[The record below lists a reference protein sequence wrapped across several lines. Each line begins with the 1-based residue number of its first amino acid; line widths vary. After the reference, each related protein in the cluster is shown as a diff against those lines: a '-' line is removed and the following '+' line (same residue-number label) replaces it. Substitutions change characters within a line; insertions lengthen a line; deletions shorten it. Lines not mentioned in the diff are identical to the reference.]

1 MDTSVQTRMV
11 FPFMAKAFSAQV
23 RKARLFDPK
32 TLATAAFPTVVF
44 TSAVFAAVLPI
55 QAAKA
60 DHHHKGSHH
69 HIDEEIVVSA
79 PFQKRAAE
87 TALPIE
93 VLSGEALR
101 QAVGNTL
108 GDTLDGIPGIQN
120 ASFGTGVGHP
130 VIRGQSGNRVQ
141 ILQNS
146 VNNVDVAGV
155 SQDHADGVEAMLAD
169 KIEVIR
175 GPATLLYG
183 NGAIGGIV
191 NVIDGRIPSRLYDH
205 PEIVLQQSH
214 DANNDENKT
223 LGKINASLGAL
234 SIHLDGYSRKGNN
247 TDIPGFAVLGAIDAD
262 KHDEDGD
269 EHADEHDEHEEQD
282 ELGRKGLIE
291 NSNTEASGYSAGLSW
306 VTDSGYVGYSYNRID
321 NNYGLPLGGHAHV
334 EDETED
340 EHHDEHDHADE
351 LGEAGEDESVRIDLR
366 QERHDLKA
374 EYRFSDGF
382 INRVSAQI
390 NITDYAHNELEISGG
405 VAEIG
410 TRFENEGTAAR
421 IELGHAPVG
430 NWLGT
435 FGIQLGDTTF
445 SAVGAESFIPETD
458 TRSMALFAVERLELE
473 HWQWELGA
481 RVERLNLD
489 AGDRCDSDDT
499 TLSLSVTGI
508 RNLSDETNVMFGLS
522 RSERAAT
529 LEERYSNIDVSACAP
544 AMQGNLVEH
553 AATQLFEIGNP
564 NLDAEVSSNLELGFR
579 KHSGSWTAEI
589 NAYYNTID
597 DYIYLQISGVDDEV
611 ASYQARDA
619 LFYGVESELQYYWP
633 LKQGAEFNLSFM
645 ADVVKA
651 SFDDAVTGDRDVPR
665 IPPMRAGI
673 RADYQTP
680 NWAVALNVMEVWDQN
695 DTAAGET
702 RTQGYTRVD
711 LYTDYHVT
719 FGGAE
724 VLLFANAKNLTDERI
739 RSHASFLKD
748 IAPEPGRSIQ
758 LGVRFSY

>member
-1 MDTSVQTRMV
+1 MDTSVRTPVV
-11 FPFMAKAFSAQV
+11 FSSPTEFFTAQV
-23 RKARLFDPK
+23 YKAPAFKVPVFNVWA
-32 TLATAAFPTVVF
+32 LATV
-44 TSAVFAAVLPI
+44 VFAAVVPI

-60 DHHHKGSHH
+60 DHHHETTHH

-79 PFQKRAAE
+79 PFQKRAAD
-87 TALPIE
+87 TALSVEI
-93 VLSGEALR
+93 LSGEALR

-155 SQDHADGVEAMLAD
+155 SQDHADGVEPLLAD
-169 KIEVIR
+169 RIEVIR

-183 NGAIGGIV
+183 NGAIGGVV
-191 NVIDGRIPSRLYDH
+191 NVIDGRIPSRLFDH
-205 PEIVLQQSH
+205 AEIVVQQSH

-223 LGKINASLGAL
+223 LGKINASLGSL
-234 SIHLDGYSRKGNN
+234 SVHLDGYSRKSNN
-247 TDIPGFAVLGAIDAD
+247 TNIPGFAVLSAIDAD
-262 KHDEDGD
+262 QHAEDGD
-269 EHADEHDEHEEQD
+269 EHADEHEEHEGEQ
-282 ELGRKGLIE
+282 EEPGRQGVIE
-291 NSNTEASGYSAGLSW
+291 NSNTDASGYSVGLSW

-321 NNYGLPLGGHAHV
+321 NSYGLPLGGHAHT
-334 EDETED
+334 EDESED

-351 LGEAGEDESVRIDLR
+351 LGEESEAEELVRIDL
-366 QERHDLKA
+366 QQKRHDLKA
-374 EYRFSDGF
+374 EYRFTEGF
-382 INRVSAQI
+382 VNRVSAQI
-390 NITDYAHNELEISGG
+390 NITDYAHNELEILGG

-410 TRFENEGTAAR
+410 TRFENEGTATR
-421 IELGHAPVG
+421 IEFGHAPVG
-430 NWLGT
+430 NWFGT

-445 SAVGAESFIPETD
+445 SAIGAESFIPETD
-458 TRSMALFAVERLELE
+458 TRSTALFAVERLELE
-473 HWQWELGA
+473 DWQWELGA

-489 AGDRCDSDDT
+489 AGESCDSDET

-508 RNLSDETNVMFGLS
+508 RDLNDETNVMFGLS

-529 LEERYSNIDVSACAP
+529 LEERFSNIDVSACAP
-544 AMQGNLVEH
+544 ALQGNLVEH

-564 NLDAEVSSNLELGFR
+564 NLDAEVSLNLEVGFR
-579 KHSGSWTAEI
+579 KHSGAWTAEI

-597 DYIYLQISGVDDEV
+597 DYIYLQTSGIDDEL
-611 ASYQARDA
+611 ASYNAQDA
-619 LFYGVESELQYYWP
+619 LFYGVESELQYHWP
-633 LKQGAEFNLSFM
+633 LKHGAEFKLSFM
-645 ADVVKA
+645 ADAVKA
-651 SFDDAVTGDRDVPR
+651 SFDDSVTGDRDVPR
-665 IPPMRAGI
+665 IPPMRVGI
-673 RADYQTP
+673 KADYQAS
-680 NWAVALNVMEVWDQN
+680 NWAVALNVMEVWDQD

-719 FGGAE
+719 FGRAE
-724 VLLFANAKNLTDERI
+724 ALLFANAKNLTDERI

-758 LGVRFSY
+758 LGIRFSY